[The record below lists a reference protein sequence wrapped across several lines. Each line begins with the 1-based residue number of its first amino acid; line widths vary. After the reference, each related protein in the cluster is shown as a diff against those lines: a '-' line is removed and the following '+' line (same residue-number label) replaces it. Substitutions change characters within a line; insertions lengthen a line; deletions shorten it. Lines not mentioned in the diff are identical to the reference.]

1 MPIVRRLF
9 ALLPGVALV
18 AVAAGAFTSCG
29 GDGGDAKLLAAGE
42 YDFSVSGSLELAFP
56 AATTSALPIAGQTQD
71 TEISGDVT
79 LNMNADGSFEFEGF
93 GIEAT
98 VREDGGSADLNL
110 SDSPSED
117 STGKTGKTGKDGT
130 QVDIYWQAD
139 LKNREERSATNEDT
153 IGGSSP
159 DPLGTGTKDLEIELD
174 NRPVPFADAAGKT
187 IFSVNGG
194 TIILTR
200 EAGPQAQPTTPAPQ
214 TTATAT
220 ATPTPTPVS
229 TPAPGAQQVRTE
241 QEIKCQHTEPDVKS
255 DLFDLIL
262 IYLKK
267 AFPATPQSGSY
278 QGPDG
283 RPRVVMAIA
292 NEPAPP
298 ALPAPALGGDEE
310 PLAGATVTVTVNG
323 PGVLDNKVSGV
334 TDASGQVTLRAG
346 INKFGAYNMTI
357 DTVVGADGTVYG
369 FDQNSVLSLTYEV
382 GPVCELTPT
391 PSP

>member
-1 MPIVRRLF
+1 MQIVRRLF
-9 ALLPGVALV
+9 ALLPVAVLA
-18 AVAAGAFTSCG
+18 AVAAGVFASCG
-29 GDGGDAKLLAAGE
+29 GDGDKAELLATGE
-42 YDFSVSGSLELAFP
+42 YDFSVSGSLELEFP
-56 AATTSALPIAGQTQD
+56 AATTSALPMGATQTQD
-71 TEISGDVT
+71 AEISGDVT
-79 LNMNADGSFEFEGF
+79 LKMNDDGSFEFKGF

-110 SDSPSED
+110 GDSPREGS
-117 STGKTGKTGKDGT
+117 TGKTGKDGT
-130 QVDIYWQAD
+130 EVDIYWQAD
-139 LKNREERSATNEDT
+139 LRNREQRSATNDDT

-159 DPLGTGTKDLEIELD
+159 DPLGPGTKDLEIEVD

-187 IFSVNGG
+187 IFTVNGG

-200 EAGPQAQPTTPAPQ
+200 EAGPQAEPTTPAPQ
-214 TTATAT
+214 PTAT
-220 ATPTPTPVS
+220 ATPTPTPAS

-241 QEIKCQHTEPDVKS
+241 QAIKCQHTEPGVKS

-262 IYLKK
+262 IYLKET
-267 AFPATPQSGSY
+267 FPATPESGNYVPSET
-278 QGPDG
+278 P
-283 RPRVVMAIA
+283 PPLVMAA
-292 NEPAPP
+292 GEGAGLR
-298 ALPAPALGGDEE
+298 AGGGGPALGQEV
-310 PLAGATVTVTVNG
+310 PLAGATVTVSVQG

-357 DTVVGADGTVYG
+357 DSVVGADGTVYG
-369 FDQNSVLSLTYEV
+369 FDQNSVLSRTYEV